1 LKKLA
6 TDEPEKYVS
15 FWGEFG
21 RFFKEGVATDFT
33 AKEDVLPL
41 FRYVSSKS
49 DGKLTSLDEYIGR
62 MPESQTEIYYV
73 LGDSIKSVANS
84 PHLDPF
90 KARDLEVL
98 YWVDPIDPFV
108 SPMLAEYKEK
118 KLRNVDDAG
127 IELPELAEE
136 TAEEQAEFK
145 LAEADF
151 NRVIGRF
158 VTTLGSRITEVR
170 ASKVLKNSP
179 IRLISPEDETNRDM
193 QRIQRILDQNYE
205 VPKKIVEVNRNHPLI
220 ANLAHLVSD
229 TPDNPLINLTIEQLY
244 DSALVQVGLH
254 PNPTEMVPRIQQLL
268 ELATAS

>member
-1 LKKLA
+1 
-6 TDEPEKYVS
+6 
-15 FWGEFG
+15 
-21 RFFKEGVATDFT
+21 
-33 AKEDVLPL
+33 
-41 FRYVSSKS
+41 
-49 DGKLTSLDEYIGR
+49 
-62 MPESQTEIYYV
+62 MPESQAEIYYV
-73 LGDSIKSVANS
+73 LGDSVKSVANS

-127 IELPELAEE
+127 LELPELEDE
-136 TAEEQAEFK
+136 TTEEQIEST
-145 LAEADF
+145 LPEADF

-158 VTTLGSRITEVR
+158 VTTLGERVTEVR

-179 IRLISPEDETNRDM
+179 IRLVSPEDEANRDM
-193 QRIQRILDQNYE
+193 QRIQRMLDQNYE
-205 VPKKIVEVNRNHPLI
+205 IPKKIVEVNRNHPLI
-220 ANLAHLVSD
+220 ANLAHLVEEVPEND
-229 TPDNPLINLTIEQLY
+229 LINLTIEQLY
-244 DSALVQVGLH
+244 DSALVQEGLH